1 MPGLNDD
8 LDIVHSILDPHRWVQ
23 GYNELDSC
31 FSVKFYAKR
40 EKWLVDMKESRKV
53 VHEEMYSRREVC
65 CLKRKAGGYPWC
77 NFTSREFP
85 PPLFRKISHSRS
97 PSTHPRR
104 FSSLWKFTPEV
115 SSVCFP
121 LMKCWNHEISPLED
135 NTPLRCLL
143 FIVWIMTLGV

>member
-1 MPGLNDD
+1 MHGLNDD
-8 LDIVHSILDPHRWVQ
+8 LDIVHSILDPHHWVQ

-53 VHEEMYSRREVC
+53 VHEEMYSSREVC

-85 PPLFRKISHSRS
+85 PPFSERS
-97 PSTHPRR
+97 PIGGPLPLTLGDFPPYE
-104 FSSLWKFTPEV
+104 SSLLKFPPYA
-115 SSVCFP
+115 FP
-121 LMKCWNHEISPLED
+121 
-135 NTPLRCLL
+135 
-143 FIVWIMTLGV
+143 